1 MLHFRV
7 IGSCSPFFRVTL
19 MVYSQFHAHSCTGL
33 KFFSSILDWVE
44 AGVVYSVRVWGG
56 NFQDLRVQLYIHVD
70 EECLIVWLSVQI
82 ERVKIAVVSL
92 QQRAAM
98 FDVRWS
104 QGDIAG
110 KGKDSQQEDSEG
122 SIWSNEACLS
132 ELLCLLPIVTSR
144 CPSLLTPGD

>member
-1 MLHFRV
+1 
-7 IGSCSPFFRVTL
+7 
-19 MVYSQFHAHSCTGL
+19 
-33 KFFSSILDWVE
+33 
-44 AGVVYSVRVWGG
+44 
-56 NFQDLRVQLYIHVD
+56 
-70 EECLIVWLSVQI
+70 LSVQI

-144 CPSLLTPGD
+144 CPSLLTPGDEVLLLFYYFIIYYFLNGMILWSKLTEI